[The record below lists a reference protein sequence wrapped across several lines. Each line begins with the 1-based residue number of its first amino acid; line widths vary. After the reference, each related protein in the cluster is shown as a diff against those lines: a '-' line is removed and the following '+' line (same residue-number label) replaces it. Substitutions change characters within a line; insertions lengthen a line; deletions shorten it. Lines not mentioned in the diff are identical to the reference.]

1 MLKKIRISICLYVLL
16 FSIPILSGCWDRQE
30 IESNAFIL
38 GVGIDAAKNEKI
50 EVTFEVALPQSFAGG
65 GEGGSSGDE
74 EPTLDIS
81 IVAEDM
87 VDATNSLLARLNHY
101 PDFGHL
107 QLVVFGEEYAKK
119 GFQEVMDFFFRDT
132 SIRYRTS
139 VAVSEGEA
147 KKIFEFK
154 PKTSKSVSRYIN
166 QIIKNNS
173 KENLEIFQLQT
184 IGTIH
189 DNYIRNSPVFLTK
202 ISAGENTVGVAG
214 GGVFKDNKLLG
225 WLDGQETHAVRWLIG
240 DTVKGGTLRI
250 KMPESKGGNI
260 GLDIFYSRSSLTPVL
275 KNDQI
280 TADVKIYVEGD
291 IDFVGSRNVE
301 HKVEELTLEWEK
313 AFEKY
318 IRENVNST
326 FMRTRDNY
334 GADIFEID
342 GKTIDYYPKYWEA
355 NKERWDE
362 VFKTVELELDVDV
375 NIRRVGYVQ
384 P

>member
-1 MLKKIRISICLYVLL
+1 
-16 FSIPILSGCWDRQE
+16 
-30 IESNAFIL
+30 
-38 GVGIDAAKNEKI
+38 
-50 EVTFEVALPQSFAGG
+50 
-65 GEGGSSGDE
+65 
-74 EPTLDIS
+74 
-81 IVAEDM
+81 
-87 VDATNSLLARLNHY
+87 
-101 PDFGHL
+101 
-107 QLVVFGEEYAKK
+107 
-119 GFQEVMDFFFRDT
+119 MDFFFRDT

-184 IGTIH
+184 IGTIY

-250 KMPESKGGNI
+250 KMPESKDGNI
-260 GLDIFYSRSSLTPVL
+260 GLDIFYSRASLTPVL

-291 IDFVGSRNVE
+291 IAFVGSRNVE

-318 IRENVNST
+318 IRENVHNT
-326 FMRTRDNY
+326 FMRIRDNY
-334 GADIFEID
+334 GADIL
-342 GKTIDYYPKYWEA
+342 K
-355 NKERWDE
+355 
-362 VFKTVELELDVDV
+362 
-375 NIRRVGYVQ
+375 
-384 P
+384 